1 MGMHQMNPKSRMWF
15 YGLPAPL
22 SDAQSG
28 ELVELMDEFIS
39 QWKAHGAQL
48 AAAYRWIG
56 KQFLIIAVDEGQQ
69 QATGCSID
77 KSVHLLQEFGAKHGV
92 DFFNRMLIHAQ
103 TSEGFTSYTTATLKT
118 AIAEGIIDENTPVLH
133 TTAQTLEESGS
144 GTLPL
149 KESWA
154 ARFL

>member
-1 MGMHQMNPKSRMWF
+1 MNPKSRMWF

-103 TSEGFTSYTTATLKT
+103 TSEGFTSYTTASLKE
-118 AIAEGIIDENTPVLH
+118 AIAKGEVNAQTPVLH